1 MAGPQAGGAVMAQNI
16 VNTPV
21 RVDLG
26 ERSYDIWT
34 APGCLS
40 QIGDIIMRIVNP
52 TRAVVV
58 TGTGVVERYGR
69 LAAERLKESGI
80 PTDLLQLRSGERY
93 KTLRAVERLYHGMLR
108 FGLDRKSVVV
118 AVGGGVVGDVAG
130 FAAGT
135 YMRGISFVQAP
146 TTLLAQA
153 DAGVGGKT
161 GVNLPE
167 GKNLVGVFHQPRA
180 VLMDTETL
188 ATLSAREYRS
198 GMAEIIK
205 HGIIRDAE
213 LLDWLKCN
221 ADRLESARRDAEA
234 LAQAVRRSCEIKAA
248 VVAAD
253 ETEAG
258 MRAVLNFG
266 HTVGHALET
275 LGSYRRFTH
284 GEAVAIG
291 MVAACRIGEEL
302 GITPSNVTMTVQ
314 ETLRTIGLPTAL
326 PAGME
331 AEAVARHMQTDKK
344 AKSGRPR
351 FVLLRELGQPIYGVE
366 ADAAAVLRAL
376 ERSRE

>member
-1 MAGPQAGGAVMAQNI
+1 MAQETGNA
-16 VNTPV
+16 PV

-26 ERSYDIWT
+26 ERSYDIWA
-34 APGCLS
+34 APGCLN
-40 QIGDIIMRIVNP
+40 QIGEIVLHIVNP

-58 TGTGVVERYGR
+58 TGTGAVERYGR
-69 LAAERLKESGI
+69 LAADRLDEAGI
-80 PTDLLQLRSGERY
+80 PTELLRLRSGERY

-108 FGLDRKSVVV
+108 SGLDRKSVVV

-188 ATLSAREYRS
+188 ATLSARDYLS
-198 GMAEIIK
+198 GMAEIVK
-205 HGIIRDAE
+205 HAFIRDADF
-213 LLDWLKCN
+213 LDWLRWN
-221 ADRLESARRDAEA
+221 ADRLDPARRDAAA

-248 VVAAD
+248 VVVAD

-258 MRAVLNFG
+258 IRAVLNFG
-266 HTVGHALET
+266 HTVGHALES
-275 LGSYRRFTH
+275 LGSYRRLTH

-302 GITPSNVTMTVQ
+302 GITPSNVTMTVR
-314 ETLRTIGLPTAL
+314 ETLRSIGLPTAL
-326 PAGME
+326 PPGME
-331 AEAVARHMQTDKK
+331 PEAVARHMMADKK
-344 AKSGRPR
+344 ATSGRPR
-351 FVLLRELGQPIYGVE
+351 FVLLQELGQPVYGVE